1 MYIEVKHYREIH
13 ELLPN
18 LKDDFRHYAVSDVD
32 PTGSVGRFP
41 GPTVKP

>member
-1 MYIEVKHYREIH
+1 MLVVIERFSEHREH
-13 ELLPN
+13 LPEVN
-18 LKDDFRHYAVSDVD
+18 DGFCDWAVSDVD

>member
-1 MYIEVKHYREIH
+1 MSVEVEYMREKC
-13 ELLPN
+13 ELMPN
-18 LKDDFRHYAVSDVD
+18 FKDDFRHCAVSDAD

>member
-1 MYIEVKHYREIH
+1 MLLVIKRFREHRGHLPEVNDGFCQR
-13 ELLPN
+13 
-18 LKDDFRHYAVSDVD
+18 AVSDVD